1 MVQEWSE
8 EYRLLWTSY
17 LLASRFLLALFFFS
31 KCQNQVRQTSV
42 TGELSPAF
50 FVFSPTELLS
60 SALWQ
65 VL

>member
-8 EYRLLWTSY
+8 EYRLLGTSY
-17 LLASRFLLALFFFS
+17 LLVLRFSLFFFS

-50 FVFSPTELLS
+50 FVFSPSELLS

-65 VL
+65 AL

>member
-8 EYRLLWTSY
+8 EYRLLWISY
-17 LLASRFLLALFFFS
+17 LLASRFSFFFFS

-50 FVFSPTELLS
+50 FISSPSELLS